1 MTRHSTT
8 RHNNRFPSL
17 HHMPHHTTSQHNTTQ
32 HFPLIFGNSHDNF
45 KPMNIQAQDRK
56 AFEDWQA
63 QYAASIVESPSHVY
77 RECALAMMKIM
88 HLAVAWTSESQ
99 IKAWG
104 VMFAIG
110 HPYCLGKSMSEVA
123 ASMRVSRATI
133 SNAATEFCK
142 AAQIPPS
149 TYMKNEH

>member
-1 MTRHSTT
+1 
-8 RHNNRFPSL
+8 
-17 HHMPHHTTSQHNTTQ
+17 
-32 HFPLIFGNSHDNF
+32 
-45 KPMNIQAQDRK
+45 MNMQAQDRK

-63 QYAASIVESPSHVY
+63 QSAASIAESPSHVY
-77 RECALAMMKIM
+77 RECALAMMRIM
-88 HLAVAWTSESQ
+88 HTAVAWTSESQ

-110 HPYCLGKSMSEVA
+110 HPYCMGKSMSEVA

>member
-1 MTRHSTT
+1 
-8 RHNNRFPSL
+8 
-17 HHMPHHTTSQHNTTQ
+17 
-32 HFPLIFGNSHDNF
+32 
-45 KPMNIQAQDRK
+45 MNKQAQDRK

-63 QYAASIVESPSHVY
+63 ESAASIAESPSHVY
-77 RECALAMMKIM
+77 RECALAMMRTM
-88 HLAVAWTSESQ
+88 HLAIAWTSESQ

-110 HPYCLGKSMSEVA
+110 HPYCMGKSMSEVA

>member
-1 MTRHSTT
+1 MLD
-8 RHNNRFPSL
+8 RFPTLHRTSL
-17 HHMPHHTTSQHNTTQ
+17 HITARHFISRHNTTQ
-32 HFPLIFGNSHDNF
+32 HFPLIFGNRHDNSTN
-45 KPMNIQAQDRK
+45 MNVQAQDRK
-56 AFEDWQA
+56 AFEEWQA
-63 QYAASIVESPSHVY
+63 QSAASIAESPSHVY
-77 RECALAMMKIM
+77 RECALAMMRIM
-88 HLAVAWTSESQ
+88 HTAVAWTSESQ

-149 TYMKNEH
+149 TYMKNE

>member
-1 MTRHSTT
+1 
-8 RHNNRFPSL
+8 
-17 HHMPHHTTSQHNTTQ
+17 
-32 HFPLIFGNSHDNF
+32 LIFGNGHDNCEH
-45 KPMNIQAQDRK
+45 MNIQAQDRK

-63 QYAASIVESPSHVY
+63 QSAASIAESPSHVY
-77 RECALAMMKIM
+77 RECALAMMRTM
-88 HLAVAWTSESQ
+88 HTAVAWASESQ

-149 TYMKNEH
+149 NYMKNEH

>member
-1 MTRHSTT
+1 MVIFVIDKFKKTHTL
-8 RHNNRFPSL
+8 P
-17 HHMPHHTTSQHNTTQ
+17 HM
-32 HFPLIFGNSHDNF
+32 NSADA
-45 KPMNIQAQDRK
+45 QAF
-56 AFEDWQA
+56 ADWQSKT
-63 QYAASIVESPSHVY
+63 AAEIADSHSHIY
-77 RECALAMMKIM
+77 RECALAMMRVM

-110 HPYCLGKSMSEVA
+110 HPYCLGQSMSVVA
-123 ASMRVSRATI
+123 SQLRVSRATI

-149 TYMKNEH
+149 TYMKSEQAQETARKSRNKTK